1 MAESFQKRRNRQR
14 RTRVN
19 IEYEV
24 HTGDAIESKELPFV
38 MGVMADLAGD
48 GAADL
53 KDLKDREFIEIGP
66 DNFDKVLKA
75 QKPKLTYAVDNK
87 LSEDGGKL
95 GVELKFDSFDDFSPD
110 RVAMQVDPLRELLDK
125 RRQLTDLR
133 GKLAANYKLDQA
145 LQAALGDDEKMAK
158 LKAELEAAGTG
169 ETEGDNDG
177 E

>member
-24 HTGDAIESKELPFV
+24 HTGDAIEMKELPFV
-38 MGVMADLAGD
+38 MGVLADLAGD
-48 GAADL
+48 GASEL

-66 DNFDKVLKA
+66 DNFDKVLKS

-87 LSEDGGKL
+87 LSEAGGKL
-95 GVELKFDSFDDFSPD
+95 GVELEFKSFDDFTPD
-110 RVAMQVDPLRELLDK
+110 RVAQQVGPLRELLEK

-145 LQAALGDDEKMAK
+145 LQAAMGDEAKMAQ
-158 LKAELEAAGTG
+158 LKAELEAESGS
-169 ETEGDNDG
+169 EGADDG
-177 E
+177 ES